1 MAQISS
7 RWIAMVS
14 LVAVAAIAGWLAWRC
29 RFDDKIRFLPR
40 HGPAEWILYP
50 NAPDIAAHDV
60 AKRGGELSAVFRR
73 SVVLE
78 KVPARIPIQIRAL
91 ENFGLQINGQVVPV
105 PAGSSNWKASK
116 EVDAQRW
123 FTPGTNQILITITNR
138 AGPPLLWFSL
148 QAGEQR
154 WFSDASWEVS
164 YADAVWRPAHLAT
177 TPRTFGK
184 GNPMRSSEGLAHAA
198 RSKLW
203 IHAGLLLT
211 SILVVWAATRLAN
224 RAGWLRPN
232 EAKYAALGGLILVWI
247 VMLIH
252 NFSQLPPVIGFDATH
267 HLDYIR
273 AIQTWHGLPK
283 TDEGWETHQP
293 PLYYVVCA
301 SLMQAGGLSA
311 ASPEGLM
318 ALRVV
323 SLLVGVGQILFVFAS
338 LRLLFPNEL
347 RRPLLGA
354 GMAATLPAH
363 LYHAHYITN
372 ETMFA
377 LFVSAVFYFA
387 LRILRRAEFSP
398 LSCAGLGACIGLAL
412 LTKLSALIL
421 VPVVFAVLFTGL
433 LLRRE
438 SSLKVWAGTLA
449 LPLFI
454 GLLICGRY
462 YWNMWAEGGP
472 FANASRWAYGSGWW
486 QEDGFRTG
494 SFYFRFGK
502 ALVQPLYGS
511 FHSFWDGMYSTLWG
525 DGLCGGST
533 SFDSRPPW
541 NYQLLALGYWLALAP
556 TLSLI
561 TGFVI
566 AAGTF
571 LRRPSPQWML
581 LVGTMVTFVFAAI
594 YFSLIAPG
602 ASQVRASFGLMLLVP
617 FCAFFAFGVNRLLSL
632 RRGMG
637 LVLGTLVLWSALN
650 SLVAHWI
657 PTGSAQAQM
666 LRANFFIRNGHAAE
680 AARAAED
687 GFKHDPSNA
696 LLRGIL
702 ADARTQTGKTNEA
715 RQLIA
720 ESLVQWPNDPMSHL
734 DAAFDLVRAGKLDE
748 AVVQTRRA
756 LAVAPDHPAA
766 TKQLAALL
774 AQQKHFAE
782 AEAACHE
789 ALRVTPHDAQLR
801 EWLKQ
806 LRDGKSPFPDQRL

>member
-1 MAQISS
+1 
-7 RWIAMVS
+7 MVS
-14 LVAVAAIAGWLAWRC
+14 LAAVAAIAGWLAWRC

-60 AKRGGELSAVFRR
+60 AKRGGELSAIFRR

-78 KVPARIPIQIRAL
+78 KVPAGVSIQICAL
-91 ENFGLQINGQVVPV
+91 ENFGLQINGQAVPV
-105 PAGSSNWKASK
+105 PVGNSNWKALR

-123 FTPGTNQILITITNR
+123 FIPGTNQVLITITNR

-148 QAGEQR
+148 QAGAQR
-154 WFSDASWEVS
+154 WFSDTAWEVS
-164 YADAVWRPAHLAT
+164 YADAAWRPAHLAT

-184 GNPMRSSEGLAHAA
+184 GNPMRSEGLANAA
-198 RSKLW
+198 RSRLW

-211 SILVVWAATRLAN
+211 SILVIWAATRRAN
-224 RAGWLRPN
+224 RPGWLRPN
-232 EAKYAALGGLILVWI
+232 EAKYAALGGLILIWI
-247 VMLIH
+247 VMLLH
-252 NFSQLPPVIGFDATH
+252 NCGQLPPIIGFDAAH
-267 HLDYIR
+267 HMDYIR
-273 AIQTWHGLPK
+273 MIQERREMPEA
-283 TDEGWETHQP
+283 DEGWETHQP

-301 SLMQAGGLSA
+301 SLLQVAGLGAVSA
-311 ASPEGLM
+311 EGLM
-318 ALRVV
+318 TLRVV
-323 SLLVGVGQILFVFAS
+323 SLLVGAAQILLVFAG

-347 RRPLLGA
+347 RRPLFGGGL
-354 GMAATLPAH
+354 AATLPAH

-387 LRILRRAEFSP
+387 LRVMRGAEFSP
-398 LSCAGLGACIGLAL
+398 LSCAGLGACLGLAL

-421 VPVVFAVLFTGL
+421 VPVVFAALFTGL

-438 SSLKVWAGTLA
+438 SSFKVWAGTLA

-472 FANASRWAYGSGWW
+472 FANASRWGYGSGWW
-486 QEDGFRTG
+486 QEDGFRAG

-502 ALVQPLYGS
+502 ALVQPLYSS
-511 FHSFWDGMYSTLWG
+511 FHSFWDGMYATLWG

-541 NYQLLALGYWLALAP
+541 NYQLLAVGYWLALAP
-556 TLSLI
+556 TLS
-561 TGFVI
+561 VI
-566 AAGTF
+566 AGVVIAVRMF

-581 LVGTMVTFVFAAI
+581 LGGITVAFVFAAI
-594 YFSLIAPG
+594 YFSLVAPG

-617 FCAFFAFGVNRLLSL
+617 FCAFFALGLDRLISW
-632 RRGMG
+632 RRGTG

-650 SLVAHWI
+650 NLAAHWI
-657 PTGSAQAQM
+657 PAGSAQARM
-666 LRANFFIRNGHAAE
+666 LRANFFIRNGRAAE

-702 ADARTQTGKTNEA
+702 ADAWTQTGKTNEA
-715 RQLIA
+715 KQLVA
-720 ESLVQWPNDPMSHL
+720 QSLARWPRDPMSHL
-734 DAAFDLVRAGKLDE
+734 DAAFDLAQAGKLDE
-748 AVVQTRRA
+748 AVAQTRRA

-766 TKQLAALL
+766 TKQLVALL
-774 AQQKHFAE
+774 SRQKQFAE
-782 AEAACHE
+782 AEAACRE

-801 EWLKQ
+801 EWLRE
-806 LRDGKSPFPDQRL
+806 LRDARSPFAEQHR

>member
-1 MAQISS
+1 MAL
-7 RWIAMVS
+7 VS
-14 LVAVAAIAGWLAWRC
+14 LVAVVLIAGWLAWRC

-40 HGPAEWILYP
+40 QGPAEWILYP

-60 AKRGGELSAVFRR
+60 TKRGEELSAVFRR

-78 KVPARIPIQIRAL
+78 KVPDRIPLQIGAL
-91 ENFGLQINGQVVPV
+91 ESFGVQINGQAVPV
-105 PAGSSNWKASK
+105 PAGNRNWKALR
-116 EVDAQRW
+116 EIDAQRW
-123 FTPGTNQILITITNR
+123 LTPGTNQILITVTNR

-154 WFSDASWEVS
+154 WFSDASWEAS
-164 YADAVWRPAHLAT
+164 YADAVWQPAHLAA
-177 TPRTFGK
+177 TPRAFGK
-184 GNPMRSSEGLAHAA
+184 GNPMRSSEGLADAA
-198 RSKLW
+198 RSKFW
-203 IHAGLLLT
+203 IQAGLLLI
-211 SILVVWAATRLAN
+211 SILIVWAATRLAN
-224 RAGWLRPN
+224 RPGWLRPN
-232 EAKYAALGGLILVWI
+232 EMKYATLGGLILIWI
-247 VMLIH
+247 VTLLH
-252 NFSQLPPVIGFDATH
+252 NFSRLPPIIGFDAAH

-273 AIQTWHGLPK
+273 VIQERHELPK
-283 TDEGWETHQP
+283 AEEGWETHQP
-293 PLYYVVCA
+293 PFYYLVCA
-301 SLMQAGGLSA
+301 SLLQIGGLGA
-311 ASPEGLM
+311 ASAEALM

-323 SLLVGVGQILFVFAS
+323 SLLVGVGQILLVFAG

-354 GMAATLPAH
+354 GLAATLPAH

-387 LRILRRAEFSP
+387 LRILRGAEFNP
-398 LSCAGLGACIGLAL
+398 LSCAGLGACLGLAL

-421 VPVVFAVLFTGL
+421 LPVVFAALVTGL

-438 SSLKVWAGTLA
+438 SSFKVWAGTLA

-462 YWNMWAEGGP
+462 YSNLWAEGGP
-472 FANASRWAYGSGWW
+472 FANTSRWAYGSGWW
-486 QEDGFRTG
+486 QEDGFRAG

-502 ALVQPLYGS
+502 ALVQPLYSS

-556 TLSLI
+556 TLSVI

-571 LRRPSPQWML
+571 LRRTSPQWML
-581 LVGTMVTFVFAAI
+581 LAGTTVAFVFAAI

-617 FCAFFAFGVNRLLSL
+617 FCAFFAFGLDRLLSL
-632 RRGMG
+632 RRGFG
-637 LVLGTLVLWSALN
+637 VVLGTLVLWSALN
-650 SLVAHWI
+650 NLAAHWI
-657 PTGSAQAQM
+657 PAGSAQAQM
-666 LRANFFIRNGHAAE
+666 LRANFFIRNGRAAA

-702 ADARTQTGKTNEA
+702 ADAWTQTGKTNEA
-715 RQLIA
+715 RQLVA
-720 ESLVQWPNDPMSHL
+720 QSFVQWPNDAMSHL
-734 DAAFDLVRAGKLDE
+734 DSAFDLVRAGKLDE
-748 AVVQTRRA
+748 AVAQTRRA
-756 LAVAPDHPAA
+756 LEIAPDHPAVG
-766 TKQLAALL
+766 KQLVALL
-774 AQQKHFAE
+774 SQQRHFAE
-782 AEAACHE
+782 AEAACRQ

-801 EWLKQ
+801 EWLKE
-806 LRDGKSPFPDQRL
+806 LRDGKSPFAEPRR